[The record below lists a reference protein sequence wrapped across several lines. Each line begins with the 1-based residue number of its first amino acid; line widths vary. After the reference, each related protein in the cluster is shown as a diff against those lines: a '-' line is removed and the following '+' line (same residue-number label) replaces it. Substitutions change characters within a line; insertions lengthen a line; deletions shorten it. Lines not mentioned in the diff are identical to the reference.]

1 MRAPSDPPADPVPVL
16 QAPGEIPPAPPGPTP
31 PDRAPA
37 DRTPLAAIAFA
48 AGGIALLTA
57 MDAVM
62 KALMLGAPF
71 LQSVFLRFLAGAF
84 VVAALL
90 PIVRPRAPDR
100 RGVIA
105 NSWRSLVG
113 VATATSFFFAVKS
126 LPLAEAFT
134 LVFLA
139 PVFVA
144 ILGVLML
151 REVVDRTIVLA
162 LVFGFG
168 GVLVIVW
175 PRLGQPLGDAAM
187 LGVIAALFSAV
198 AYAFNL
204 VLLRQLA
211 QRDHPLVIVAFQ
223 TGGGALVLAVP
234 ALFLWEPLTGAQW
247 LGFAAAG
254 VLGVSGHLALTAA
267 FARAPA
273 SRLAPIDYT
282 SLLWA
287 TIVGYAFFAEVPTLV
302 TMAGASLIIIGALV
316 AARR

>member
-1 MRAPSDPPADPVPVL
+1 MSTPSSR
-16 QAPGEIPPAPPGPTP
+16 TP
-31 PDRAPA
+31 SS
-37 DRTPLAAIAFA
+37 RTPLSAIAFA
-48 AGGIALLTA
+48 AGGIALLTG

-62 KALMLGAPF
+62 KAMMVATPF
-71 LQSVFLRFLAGAF
+71 LQSVFLRFFAGAL
-84 VVAALL
+84 VVAVLL
-90 PIVRPRAPDR
+90 PLVRPRAPDR

-105 NSWRSLVG
+105 NSWRALVG

-144 ILGVLML
+144 ILGIVLL
-151 REVVDRTIVLA
+151 REVVDRSIVLA
-162 LVFGFG
+162 LLFGFG
-168 GVLVIVW
+168 GVVVIVW
-175 PRLGQPLGDAAM
+175 PRLGQPLGDAAV
-187 LGVIAALFSAV
+187 LGVVAALFSAV

-223 TGGGALVLAVP
+223 TAGGALVLLLP
-234 ALFLWEPLTGAQW
+234 ALMVWAPLDNAQW
-247 LGFAAAG
+247 VGFAAAG
-254 VLGVSGHLALTAA
+254 ALGVAGHLALTAA

-287 TIVGYAFFAEVPTLV
+287 TAVGYAFFAEVPTLV
-302 TMAGASLIIIGALV
+302 TMTGASLIVFGALI